1 LSIKEKEELERESII
16 FKINEKLKKSEEKTK
31 DKYRNIRDN
40 IENRLATSLDHA
52 RKKVDSF
59 KKNDLLHSQELIMKP
74 FLKFEKQVNIVVKQF
89 VKLNMIKQP
98 ETNEKKSEE
107 YQIKLQKVY
116 DKIEKIEEDRKKKN
130 KIIVN
135 KYRKILKQNIK
146 HKVITK

>member
-1 LSIKEKEELERESII
+1 
-16 FKINEKLKKSEEKTK
+16 
-31 DKYRNIRDN
+31 
-40 IENRLATSLDHA
+40 
-52 RKKVDSF
+52 
-59 KKNDLLHSQELIMKP
+59 MKP

>member
-1 LSIKEKEELERESII
+1 MSIKEKEELERESII

>member
-1 LSIKEKEELERESII
+1 MIKEKEELERESII